1 MSSSSPSSSVAAA
14 RKALADRLA
23 DIRKD
28 VGITGAE
35 LSVRC
40 GWHEAKTS
48 RIQNGKATPTDADI
62 RAWCAACGAE
72 EQAADLI
79 ASARAADSM
88 YVEWRRSHRTGLRQA
103 QERLISGYE
112 QTSLFRIYV
121 SNVIPGFFQTPA
133 YATALMR
140 SMTDFHQTP
149 DDVAEAVPAR
159 MDRSRLI
166 YEGGHRFA
174 VLIEEW
180 VLRSQIG
187 DAETMA
193 GQLRHLLSLMP
204 LASVSLGVIPSAG
217 QRKLWPLEAFYLFDG
232 RRVAVENLTAKINV
246 VQPREIADYAK
257 AFHELS
263 GMAVYGAR
271 ARAMITAAIE
281 ALG

>member
-14 RKALADRLA
+14 RKALADRLVE
-23 DIRKD
+23 IRKD
-28 VGITGAE
+28 AGITGEE
-35 LSVRC
+35 LSARC
-40 GWHEAKTS
+40 GWHAAKTS
-48 RIQNGKATPTDADI
+48 RIQSGKAAPTDADL

-79 ASARAADSM
+79 ATARAADSM
-88 YVEWRRSHRTGLRQA
+88 YVEWRRRHRTGLRHA
-103 QERLISGYE
+103 QEQLISGYE
-112 QTSLFRIYV
+112 KTSLFRIYV
-121 SNVIPGFFQTPA
+121 SNVIPGFFQTPE
-133 YATALMR
+133 YATALMQ
-140 SMTDFHQTP
+140 SITEFHGTP

-159 MDRSRLI
+159 MARSRLI

-187 DAETMA
+187 EPETMA

-204 LASVSLGVIPSAG
+204 LASVSLGVIPSTA
-217 QRKLWPLEAFYLFDG
+217 RRTVWPLEAFYLFDD

-246 VQPREIADYAK
+246 VQPRDIADYAK
-257 AFHELS
+257 AFIELS

-271 ARAMITAAIE
+271 ARTLITAAIE